1 MTDEGLPGSPYA
13 PAVSGTGVH
22 WPGALAYRGFR
33 RLYTALVLSS
43 FGDWLGF
50 LATTALATELV
61 SGFGAKSFATG
72 GVLAFRLLPAVLLGP
87 LAGAFADRFDR
98 RLTMVVS
105 DLLRFA
111 LFLSIPL
118 VGTLIWLLIAS
129 FLVESLSLFWIP
141 AKEASVP
148 HLAKERLESANQLSL
163 IATYGTA
170 PVAALVFGSLGL
182 LSRVTG
188 QSAANLSLYVNAG
201 TFLFAA
207 LQVARLREIPSRA
220 ASPLSADVP
229 PTLFA
234 SFREGLA
241 FARSSPLVRGL
252 LVGMLGALAAAGVV
266 ISNGRLFVDTVLTG
280 GDAAYGLLFGAVFV
294 GIALGVAV
302 GPTLLGAVSRRR
314 ALGPTIVGAGGSL
327 VFMALVPSLA
337 LVVLATLLLGMFAGL
352 AYVLGLTLIGT
363 QVEDDKRGRMF
374 GLVNSLMRI
383 DLLAVLA
390 VAPPVAGAI
399 GQRTVGS
406 IQINGVS
413 VTMLIGGL
421 LGIGVGVA
429 CFRTMDDQRGVPL
442 RRDLMLLLHRR
453 GAAPVRAPVHI
464 GLFVVLEGGEGAG
477 KSTQLQR
484 LSAWLVAQGHE
495 VVVTREPG
503 ATPVGAKIRALLL
516 DPSTTLDPRA
526 EALLYAADRAQH
538 VATVVRPALAR
549 GAVVISDRY
558 IDSSLAYQG
567 VGRALATEDVARLSR
582 WATEDLRPNLV
593 LLLDVD
599 PSVGLARATGTP
611 DRIEQESL
619 EFHRAVRQGFL
630 DLAAGNPDRYLVVPA
645 EQPAD
650 VVHAAVVARLGPML
664 AAPTNVLEN
673 G

>member
-1 MTDEGLPGSPYA
+1 MTK
-13 PAVSGTGVH
+13 VR
-22 WPGALAYRGFR
+22 WPGALHYRGFR
-33 RLYTALVLSS
+33 RLYVALALSS

-50 LATTALATELV
+50 LATTALATQLV

-98 RLTMVVS
+98 RLTMVVC
-105 DLLRFA
+105 DVLRFA

-118 VGTLIWLLIAS
+118 VESLVWLLIAS
-129 FLVESLSLFWIP
+129 FLVETFSLFWIP

-148 HLAKERLESANQLSL
+148 HLAKERIESANQLSL

-182 LSRVTG
+182 LSSQTG

-220 ASPLSADVP
+220 ASPLAEDAP

-241 FARSSPLVRGL
+241 FARSSALVRGL

-266 ISNGRLFVDTVLTG
+266 ISNGRLFVDTVLAG

-302 GPTLLGAVSRRR
+302 GPALLGEVSRRR
-314 ALGPTIVGAGGSL
+314 ALGPSIVGAGGSL
-327 VFMALVPSLA
+327 VFMSVVPSLA
-337 LVVLATLLLGMFAGL
+337 LVVLSTLLLGMFAGL

-363 QVEDDKRGRMF
+363 QVADDKRGRIF

-383 DLLAVLA
+383 DLLVVLA

-399 GQRTVGS
+399 GQRHLGPLQV
-406 IQINGVS
+406 NGVS
-413 VTMLIGGL
+413 VTMLVGGL
-421 LGIGVGVA
+421 LGIAVGIA
-429 CFRTMDDQRGVPL
+429 CFRTMDDQPGVPL
-442 RRDLMLLLHRR
+442 RRDLLLLLRR
-453 GAAPVRAPVHI
+453 RTAPAPHS
-464 GLFVVLEGGEGAG
+464 GFFLVLEGGEGAG
-477 KSTQLQR
+477 KSTELQR
-484 LSAWLVAQGHE
+484 LSAWLTEQGHE
-495 VVVTREPG
+495 VVLTREPG
-503 ATPVGAKIRALLL
+503 ATVVGAQIRALLL
-516 DPSTTLDPRA
+516 DPATTLDPRA

-538 VATVVRPALAR
+538 VATVVRPALMR
-549 GAVVISDRY
+549 GAVVVSDRY
-558 IDSSLAYQG
+558 VDSSLAYQG
-567 VGRALATEDVARLSR
+567 AGRALPVAEIARLSR
-582 WATEDLRPNLV
+582 WATEELRPDLV
-593 LLLDVD
+593 LLLDID
-599 PSVGLARATGTP
+599 PRVGLARATGSP

-619 EFHRAVRQGFL
+619 EFHTSVRQGFL
-630 DLAAGNPDRYLVVPA
+630 RLAAADPDRYLVLAA
-645 EQPAD
+645 EQDSDA
-650 VVHAAVVARLGPML
+650 VHAAVLRRLAPL
-664 AAPTNVLEN
+664 LLAPTSSLESA
-673 G
+673 